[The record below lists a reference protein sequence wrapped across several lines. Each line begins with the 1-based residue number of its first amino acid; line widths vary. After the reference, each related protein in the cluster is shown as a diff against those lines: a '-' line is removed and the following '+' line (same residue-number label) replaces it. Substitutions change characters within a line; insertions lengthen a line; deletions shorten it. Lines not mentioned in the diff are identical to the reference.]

1 MIAKQPEPLLAR
13 SAEMEPQSE
22 EAWMWLAS
30 ISDYPEELLAFL
42 HNVLQI
48 NPYNER
54 ALEWHRATESLL
66 AKTLVQRGSDAQ
78 AQGSTDLARQCFEQ
92 ALDHDEA
99 CETAWFGLAGIA
111 SSNEEK
117 TKCFQRVV
125 AINPGNADA
134 RQALEAVKTTALQ
147 LTLNSAKKA
156 AMAGEHK
163 EALAMIDEVLSE
175 RPSDVDTWIL
185 RSHLASDLSEK
196 LVSLARALDIDP
208 ENAMARSSYE
218 FLSTSMSSSDHLPEE
233 PSEPVQEHVSDPVYE
248 EATPAGFEQASDPVY
263 EEATPAEF
271 EQASDAVYEEATPA
285 EFEQASDPV
294 YEEATPAEFEQAS
307 DPVYEVAAP
316 AEFEQV
322 SEPVYEEATPA
333 AFKDDREYTEEPAEE
348 SCEPNDDMCADNEGS
363 EMSFQTVTD
372 EYNFDTVDD
381 EQPYNETAV
390 VEVKNP
396 VESLLFVEEAEETA
410 LPVFDEPDNATEQ
423 FACPYCMAAYEN
435 KGFECGSCH
444 AVLTL
449 SDIEALLA
457 NPKADV
463 DVIQGAVTAM
473 EAEWNLREFNE
484 NELTVLAIGHFNL
497 RNLDRGFKYLQEAS
511 RLDPNNVIL
520 VGQTNAIA
528 IRLEEMRR
536 QEETPDTSPKGKSI
550 LVVDDSATV
559 RKLIAGKL
567 EKSGHNVVCAV
578 DGVEG
583 LARLAEALPDL
594 VLLDIGMPRMDGYEV
609 CREIRANPAAK
620 DLPVVMISGKD
631 GFFDK
636 VRGRMAGAT
645 GYVTK
650 PFGPETLMK
659 ALETYLAP
667 EPGGTRFQI
676 Q

>member
-1 MIAKQPEPLLAR
+1 MRLEFEPNVTAIPLVENELFDDEPTPESHDFQLLLKRGIAAAQHGEREAARSLLAR

-30 ISDYPEELLAFL
+30 VSEYPEELLAFL

-54 ALEWHRATESLL
+54 ALEWHRATESLI
-66 AKTLVQRGSDAQ
+66 AKTLVQRGVDAQ
-78 AQGSTDLARQCFEQ
+78 NQGSTDLARHCFEQ

-99 CETAWFGLAGIA
+99 CEMAWFWMAGIA
-111 SSNEEK
+111 SSDEER
-117 TKCFQRVV
+117 TKCLQRVV
-125 AINPGNADA
+125 EINPANADA
-134 RQALEAVKTTALQ
+134 RQALDAIKTAALQ
-147 LTLNSAKKA
+147 MTLDSAKKA
-156 AMAGEHK
+156 AMSGKHK
-163 EALAMIDEVLSE
+163 KAVAIIDEVLNE

-196 LVSLARALDIDP
+196 LVSLERALEIDP
-208 ENAMARSSYE
+208 DNAMARSSHE
-218 FLSTSMSSSDHLPEE
+218 FLTTSMSA
-233 PSEPVQEHVSDPVYE
+233 SEPAPKPFESVEEQLSDPIYE
-248 EATPAGFEQASDPVY
+248 EV
-263 EEATPAEF
+263 
-271 EQASDAVYEEATPA
+271 
-285 EFEQASDPV
+285 
-294 YEEATPAEFEQAS
+294 
-307 DPVYEVAAP
+307 AP
-316 AEFEQV
+316 AKLE
-322 SEPVYEEATPA
+322 Y
-333 AFKDDREYTEEPAEE
+333 DREYADEPAEE
-348 SCEPNDDMCADNEGS
+348 SFEPAEEESFKPAEEYFKPAEESFEPDDNRFDGGEVS
-363 EMSFQTVTD
+363 ETGFYKVTD
-372 EYNFDTVDD
+372 EYDFANDD
-381 EQPYNETAV
+381 EPPYFETEA
-390 VEVKNP
+390 EEIVK
-396 VESLLFVEEAEETA
+396 VESPMFVEEVEEISIQ
-410 LPVFDEPDNATEQ
+410 VSEPDNATEQ
-423 FACPYCMAAYEN
+423 FSCLYCMSAYEG

-449 SDIEALLA
+449 SDIEALLS

-463 DVIQGAVTAM
+463 DVIQAAVTAM

-520 VGQTNAIA
+520 SGQTNAIA

-536 QEETPDTSPKGKSI
+536 QDETPDTSPKGKSI

-609 CREIRANPAAK
+609 CREIRANPEAK

-659 ALETYLAP
+659 ALETYLVR
-667 EPGGTRFQI
+667 ETTGQ
-676 Q
+676 